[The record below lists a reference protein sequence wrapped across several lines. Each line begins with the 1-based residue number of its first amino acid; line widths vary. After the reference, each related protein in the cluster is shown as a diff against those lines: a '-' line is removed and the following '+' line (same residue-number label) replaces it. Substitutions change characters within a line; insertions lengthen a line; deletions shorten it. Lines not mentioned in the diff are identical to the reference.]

1 MYAQMSGRIYAHMK
15 ADSRGTILVMLSVVT
30 FKNIAEAA
38 FGVCDTEEWVPGTE
52 GGF

>member
-1 MYAQMSGRIYAHMK
+1 MSGRIYAHMK

-30 FKNIAEAA
+30 FKNIAEVA
-38 FGVCDTEEWVPGTE
+38 FGVCDAEEWVPGTE